1 MLLPTQEVPCPNGE
15 LHAQGGGP
23 IMKTAQADLKRPAL
37 FRLLADD
44 LLAAFLR
51 IPLDVKTENRS
62 CKSRFSR

>member
-1 MLLPTQEVPCPNGE
+1 
-15 LHAQGGGP
+15 
-23 IMKTAQADLKRPAL
+23 MKTAQADLKCPAL